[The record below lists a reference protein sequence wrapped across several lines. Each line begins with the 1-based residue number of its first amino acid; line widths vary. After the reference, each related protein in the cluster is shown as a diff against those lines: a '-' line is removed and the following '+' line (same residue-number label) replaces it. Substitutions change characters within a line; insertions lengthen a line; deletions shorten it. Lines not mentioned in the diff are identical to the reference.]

1 MTHETLMNEKRFL
14 ACMCLIRHMR
24 KEGLL
29 SASEYGEAR
38 RLLIERYRPKISVL
52 FE

>member
-1 MTHETLMNEKRFL
+1 MTRETLMNEKRYL
-14 ACMCLIRHMR
+14 ACMRLIRRMR